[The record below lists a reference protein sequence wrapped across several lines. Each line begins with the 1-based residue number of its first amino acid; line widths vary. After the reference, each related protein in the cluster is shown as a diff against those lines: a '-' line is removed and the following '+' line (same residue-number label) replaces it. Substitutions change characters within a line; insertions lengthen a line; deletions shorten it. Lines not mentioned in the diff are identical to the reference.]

1 MPHLTIEYSQ
11 NLESTADM
19 DRFCAVLN
27 NALSE
32 TGLFELGALRVRAI
46 STSHYAIADRLPQ
59 NSFVDMNLRV
69 GTGRTEQEK
78 RQVGE
83 RLMETAE
90 TYFSHALT
98 ETQHFA
104 LSLEIR
110 EINPTLSWRRNA
122 IHSRLRKALGAE

>member
-11 NLESTADM
+11 NLELTADM
-19 DRFCAVLN
+19 DAFCALLN
-27 NALSE
+27 KELLE

-46 STSHYAIADRLPQ
+46 AASHYAIADQLPE
-59 NSFVDMNLRV
+59 NCFVDMNLRI

-83 RLMETAE
+83 RLMETAMS
-90 TYFSHALT
+90 YFSHDLT

-110 EINPTLSWRRNA
+110 EISPTLSWRKNA
-122 IHSRLRKALGAE
+122 IHSRLRKALGVE